1 RKRSA
6 LIRPRSGLP
15 KRPILTNPNPNV
27 KARYPLHRLL
37 FPRPIRRTR
46 RHHVAPYANESPD
59 VLGLQIMNTHL
70 EMICKLLNYYYRETI
85 MPDGDYCQRT
95 TASWERPF
103 ALQRTR
109 TESVW
114 NPICGSAIKL

>member
-1 RKRSA
+1 
-6 LIRPRSGLP
+6 
-15 KRPILTNPNPNV
+15 
-27 KARYPLHRLL
+27 
-37 FPRPIRRTR
+37 
-46 RHHVAPYANESPD
+46 
-59 VLGLQIMNTHL
+59 
-70 EMICKLLNYYYRETI
+70 

-103 ALQRTR
+103 ALQQAR